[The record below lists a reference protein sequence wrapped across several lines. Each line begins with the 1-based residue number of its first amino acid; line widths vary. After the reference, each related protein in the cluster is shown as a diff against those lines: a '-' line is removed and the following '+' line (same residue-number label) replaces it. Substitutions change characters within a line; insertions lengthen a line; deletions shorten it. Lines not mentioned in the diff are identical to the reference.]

1 MLVPHQEEKKSTFG
15 KGVSPT
21 KVGGTMTGAR
31 TEGQAS
37 VTRVLSRKDFGV
49 GGPGGVCTDQSQ
61 EP

>member
-1 MLVPHQEEKKSTFG
+1 
-15 KGVSPT
+15 
-21 KVGGTMTGAR
+21 MTGTR